1 MAMMQMGQQN
11 AQAGQVQSK
20 DQAGQPPQ
28 QGGDVNK
35 LVEGVGLG
43 LSKLVELL
51 PPEMQGKMQALASQY
66 EKILSGQEVEME
78 DDEEEESPS
87 MQAQQSMMG
96 GKADMMSGGRGKP
109 MV

>member
-11 AQAGQVQSK
+11 AQAGQVQAK

-51 PPEMQGKMQALASQY
+51 PPEMQGKMQALAAQY
-66 EKILSGQEVEME
+66 QKILSGQES
-78 DDEEEESPS
+78 DSEEESPAA
-87 MQAQQSMMG
+87 QAQQSMMG
-96 GKADMMSGGRGKP
+96 GKADMMSAGRGKP

>member
-11 AQAGQVQSK
+11 AQAGQVQAK

-43 LSKLVELL
+43 LNKLVELL

-66 EKILSGQEVEME
+66 QKILSGQEAEME
-78 DDEEEESPS
+78 DEEESPAA
-87 MQAQQSMMG
+87 QAQQSMMG
-96 GKADMMSGGRGKP
+96 GKADMMSAGRGKP

>member
-1 MAMMQMGQQN
+1 MMQMGQQN
-11 AQAGQVQSK
+11 AQAGQVQAK

-51 PPEMQGKMQALASQY
+51 PPEMQGKMKELADEYQ
-66 EKILSGQEVEME
+66 KILSGQESDSE
-78 DDEEEESPS
+78 DQNPA

-96 GKADMMSGGRGKP
+96 GKADMMSAGRGKP

>member
-11 AQAGQVQSK
+11 AQAGQVQAK

-51 PPEMQGKMQALASQY
+51 PPEMQGKMKELADEYQ
-66 EKILSGQEVEME
+66 KILSGQESDSE
-78 DDEEEESPS
+78 DQNPA

-96 GKADMMSGGRGKP
+96 GKADMMSAGRGKP

>member
-11 AQAGQVQSK
+11 AQAGQVQAK

-43 LSKLVELL
+43 LNKLVELL
-51 PPEMQGKMQALASQY
+51 PPEMQGKMQALAAQY
-66 EKILSGQEVEME
+66 QKILSGQESDSE
-78 DDEEEESPS
+78 DQNPA

-96 GKADMMSGGRGKP
+96 GKADMMSAGRGKP

>member
-1 MAMMQMGQQN
+1 MGQQN
-11 AQAGQVQSK
+11 AQAGQVQAK

-43 LSKLVELL
+43 LNKLVELL
-51 PPEMQGKMQALASQY
+51 PPEMQGKMQALAAQY
-66 EKILSGQEVEME
+66 QKILSGQESDSE
-78 DDEEEESPS
+78 DQNPA

-96 GKADMMSGGRGKP
+96 GKADMMSAGRGKP

>member
-1 MAMMQMGQQN
+1 MGQQN
-11 AQAGQVQSK
+11 AQAGQVQAK

-51 PPEMQGKMQALASQY
+51 PPEMQGKMKELADEYQ
-66 EKILSGQEVEME
+66 KILSGQESDSE
-78 DDEEEESPS
+78 DQNPA

-96 GKADMMSGGRGKP
+96 GKADMMSAGRGKP

>member
-1 MAMMQMGQQN
+1 MQMGQQN
-11 AQAGQVQSK
+11 AQAGQVQAK

-43 LSKLVELL
+43 LNKLVELL
-51 PPEMQGKMQALASQY
+51 PPEMQGKMQALAAQY
-66 EKILSGQEVEME
+66 QKILSGQESDSE
-78 DDEEEESPS
+78 DQNPA

-96 GKADMMSGGRGKP
+96 GKADMMSAGRGKP

>member
-1 MAMMQMGQQN
+1 MAMQMGQQN
-11 AQAGQVQSK
+11 PNAAQVQAK
-20 DQAGQPPQ
+20 DQAGQPPE

-35 LVEGVGLG
+35 LVEGVGMG

-51 PPEMQGKMQALASQY
+51 PPEMQGKMAELANQY
-66 EKILSGQEVEME
+66 QKILSGEQDNSQPNPAE
-78 DDEEEESPS
+78 
-87 MQAQQSMMG
+87 QAQSSMM